1 MKGLHPSCQSS
12 RIFLREHSGRDVR
25 PSTFR
30 VPRGRAL
37 CVLLLQLSRCSSWPG
52 AVPALWP
59 RQALPPRQR
68 DGLRCFIGS
77 ATGAQPQRHG
87 RRIFKKHVS
96 GLDDFEKIPNLNWD
110 KFDKGST
117 GAIAMDIRPG
127 PWHII
132 DREGVES
139 RGLGRGWQGGLL
151 QLNVRRSEHTHGRGE
166 VIQCMLVP
174 VSSTASSAILR

>member
-1 MKGLHPSCQSS
+1 MTAL
-12 RIFLREHSGRDVR
+12 LRGG
-25 PSTFR
+25 PAA
-30 VPRGRAL
+30 P
-37 CVLLLQLSRCSSWPG
+37 RCSSWPC
-52 AVPALWP
+52 AAQALWP

-127 PWHII
+127 
-132 DREGVES
+132 
-139 RGLGRGWQGGLL
+139 
-151 QLNVRRSEHTHGRGE
+151 T
-166 VIQCMLVP
+166 
-174 VSSTASSAILR
+174 SSTGKVWRVEDWGEGGKEAYCN

>member
-59 RQALPPRQR
+59 RQALRPRQHSGCAGSSLSPPTLSW
-68 DGLRCFIGS
+68 DKGVVLRALRMVSSSLSLVCGS
-77 ATGAQPQRHG
+77 IPFAFRRRGQATGR
-87 RRIFKKHVS
+87 
-96 GLDDFEKIPNLNWD
+96 
-110 KFDKGST
+110 
-117 GAIAMDIRPG
+117 
-127 PWHII
+127 
-132 DREGVES
+132 
-139 RGLGRGWQGGLL
+139 RGLPPCPWSSKLIESQPTAFSGRTPARGCQVL
-151 QLNVRRSEHTHGRGE
+151 RS
-166 VIQCMLVP
+166 
-174 VSSTASSAILR
+174 SSLWRHATTPDGP